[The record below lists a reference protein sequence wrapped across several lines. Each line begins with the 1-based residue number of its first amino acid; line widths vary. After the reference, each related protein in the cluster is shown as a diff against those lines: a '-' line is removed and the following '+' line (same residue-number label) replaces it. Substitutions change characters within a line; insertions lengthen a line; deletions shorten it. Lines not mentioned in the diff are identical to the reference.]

1 MESNVWRNFLVVFAE
16 LVADNRPEQAYE
28 TGSVSTRIESIGL
41 ARAPR
46 TAGRHL
52 AAKATVANRSDTP
65 AGASTSEGVMPQR
78 RFAISLASNK
88 LRQSGI
94 FQSLPTLLF

>member
-1 MESNVWRNFLVVFAE
+1 VVFAE

-46 TAGRHL
+46 TAGRVSRLRPRSPTGATHL
-52 AAKATVANRSDTP
+52 LVR
-65 AGASTSEGVMPQR
+65 V
-78 RFAISLASNK
+78 
-88 LRQSGI
+88 RQKG
-94 FQSLPTLLF
+94 